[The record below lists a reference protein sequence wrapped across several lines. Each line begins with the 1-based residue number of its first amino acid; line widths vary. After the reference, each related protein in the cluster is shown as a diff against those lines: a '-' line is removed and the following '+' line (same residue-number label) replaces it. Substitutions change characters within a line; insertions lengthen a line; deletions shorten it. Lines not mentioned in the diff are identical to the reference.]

1 MSKVI
6 VDTDVVS
13 YAFREAT
20 EYAPYGKE
28 LENKIAY
35 ISFMTWAEL
44 MRGSLSRKWG
54 DKRRRKLAD
63 FVKST
68 YVVIESKEA
77 INRAWGEV
85 IEEAREKGRV
95 IRTADAWIAATAA
108 ATGVPLMSN
117 NRADFECLDSIQLI
131 SFAPE

>member
-1 MSKVI
+1 MDKIV

-13 YAFREAT
+13 YAFRQAI
-20 EYAPYGKE
+20 EYLPYERE
-28 LENKIAY
+28 LQHKVAF

-54 DKRRRKLAD
+54 ETRRLKLAN

-85 IEEAREKGRV
+85 VEEAKSKGRV
-95 IRTADAWIAATAA
+95 IRTADAWIAATAS
-108 ATGVPLMSN
+108 ATGLPLMSN